1 MSQVADRNEL
11 FGVFGED
18 MLGFYDIG
26 LDFVAWEEEGFPFS
40 FVGGRVKGRAF
51 TAAPVT

>member
-1 MSQVADRNEL
+1 MSQVADRERIVW
-11 FGVFGED
+11 GFGED

-26 LDFVAWEEEGFPFS
+26 LDFVAWEEGFQFS

-51 TAAPVT
+51 TAAHIT

>member
-1 MSQVADRNEL
+1 MSQVADRERIVW
-11 FGVFGED
+11 GFGED

-26 LDFVAWEEEGFPFS
+26 SISPAWEEGFQFS

-51 TAAPVT
+51 TAALVT